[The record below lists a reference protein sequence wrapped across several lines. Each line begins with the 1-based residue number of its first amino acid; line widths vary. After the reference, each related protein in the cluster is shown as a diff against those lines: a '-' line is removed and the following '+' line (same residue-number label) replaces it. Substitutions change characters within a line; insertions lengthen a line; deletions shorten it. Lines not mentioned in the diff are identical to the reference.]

1 MSRPLVAALAV
12 VVAATHAWAGTGY
25 WLPKKAERYVPPCL
39 EGPERVDLAPDGIFR
54 CDALPA
60 QVTFPMGF
68 EVRALEDRHSATL
81 ITVHPGGALAFHYTV
96 TTWRPTDS
104 NIIAEIDTAQ
114 DALLRQLTIIDGVE
128 VLGHTSAKVKGA
140 PVGRAVTFTDRQGK
154 LRGEMR
160 TFIRTGWGISLISF
174 GNDGDLLAPSGAI
187 ARAFFDSLRMLEPK
201 PPAELELSTITRVRL
216 PAGAYRLPS
225 GGGPHFY
232 LVPGALAH
240 MAVFDGGPT
249 RDCTAVLTQARSAA
263 VMQQL
268 IQSGGVRSEVH
279 DVRAVGDN
287 NNRWRG
293 ELGSRSGPGRLS
305 MVGLI
310 HCASD
315 TRLVMVQVNGETPL
329 SALEPLLDVVAASVG
344 AGPILPKHR

>member
-1 MSRPLVAALAV
+1 MSLRLVVAMAFVLVATQAR
-12 VVAATHAWAGTGY
+12 AGTGY
-25 WLPKKAERYVPPCL
+25 WLPKKASKYVPPCL
-39 EGPERVDLAPDGIFR
+39 GQTSRLDLAPDGIFR

-68 EVRALEDRHSATL
+68 EVRALDDRHSATL

-96 TTWRPTDS
+96 TTWRPTDA
-104 NIIAEIDTAQ
+104 NITAEIDTAQ
-114 DALLRQLTIIDGVE
+114 DAMLRQMTIIDGVK
-128 VLGHTSAKVKGA
+128 VLGHAPAKLKGA

-174 GNDGDLLAPSGAI
+174 GNDGDLLGPSGAI
-187 ARAFFDSLRMLEPK
+187 ARAFFDSVRMVDPK
-201 PPAELELSTITRVRL
+201 SPPDLKLSDQTLVRL
-216 PAGAYRLPS
+216 PAGAYPLPRPE
-225 GGGPHFY
+225 GAPYFF
-232 LVPGALAH
+232 LLPGVLAH

-249 RDCTAVLTQARSAA
+249 ANCKAALTQARSPQ

-268 IQSGGVRSEVH
+268 IQAGGVRSEVH

-293 ELGSRSGPGRLS
+293 ELGSRSGPGVLA

-315 TRLVMVQVNGETPL
+315 ERLVMVQLNGEGPVT
-329 SALEPLLDVVAASVG
+329 ALEPLLDVVAASVG
-344 AGPILPKHR
+344 AGR